1 MDLGIAGRNAL
12 VTGGSLGIGR
22 AVAAEL
28 AANGVNVAITARD
41 PDRLASVAH
50 ELESNQGGRV
60 VAVPG
65 DMSRPE
71 DISRVIAEA
80 GVALGAIDIL
90 VNNAGSS
97 PAGRLQDLDDETWYA
112 AFELKFMGYMRC
124 ARALAPDMRARKWGR
139 IVNIIGAGGPN
150 PSAGYIL
157 GGTFNAALLNFTRAL
172 AKECA
177 PDNVLVNG
185 INPGPTDTPRWKSL
199 VKQNATIS
207 GKTEAEISAQSVANV
222 PIGHPAQPEDIADLA
237 VFLCSER
244 ASHIAGALMN
254 VDGAASGGL

>member
-28 AANGVNVAITARD
+28 AANGVNVAITARNA
-41 PDRLASVAH
+41 DRLSGVAQ
-50 ELESNQGGRV
+50 ELVSNTGGRI
-60 VAVPG
+60 VAIPG
-65 DMSRPE
+65 DMSSSD
-71 DISRVIAEA
+71 DITRVIDEA
-80 GVALGAIDIL
+80 AAALGDIDIL

-97 PAGRLQDLDDETWYA
+97 PAGRLQDLDDEIWYA

-124 ARALAPDMRARKWGR
+124 ARALAPGMRDRKWGR

-150 PSAGYIL
+150 PSAAYIL
-157 GGTFNAALLNFTRAL
+157 GGSFNAALLNFTRSL
-172 AKECA
+172 AKDCA

-185 INPGPTDTPRWKSL
+185 VNPGPTDTPRWKSL
-199 VKQNATIS
+199 VEQNAKIS
-207 GKTEAEISAQSVANV
+207 GKSEAEISAQSVANV
-222 PIGHPAQPEDIADLA
+222 PLGRPARPDEIADVTA
-237 VFLCSER
+237 FLCSER
-244 ASHIAGALMN
+244 ASHIAGILLN

>member
-1 MDLGIAGRNAL
+1 MDLGITGRNAL

-41 PDRLASVAH
+41 PDRLSSVAQ
-50 ELESNQGGRV
+50 ELVSNTGGRI
-60 VAVPG
+60 VAIPG
-65 DMSRPE
+65 DMSKAD
-71 DISRVIAEA
+71 DISRVIEEA
-80 GVALGAIDIL
+80 GVALGDIDIL

-124 ARALAPDMRARKWGR
+124 ARALAPGMRARKWGR
-139 IVNIIGAGGPN
+139 IVNVIGAGGPN
-150 PSAGYIL
+150 PNAGYIL
-157 GGTFNAALLNFTRAL
+157 GGSFNAALLNFTRSL
-172 AKECA
+172 AKDCA

-185 INPGPTDTPRWKSL
+185 VNPGPTETPRWQSL
-199 VKQNATIS
+199 VEQNAKIS
-207 GKTEAEISAQSVANV
+207 GKSEAEISAQSIANV
-222 PIGHPAQPEDIADLA
+222 PLGRAAQPEEMADVV

-244 ASHIAGALMN
+244 ASHMAGALLN
-254 VDGAASGGL
+254 VDGASSGGL

>member
-22 AVAAEL
+22 AVALEL
-28 AANGVNVAITARD
+28 AANGVNVAISARN
-41 PDRLASVAH
+41 PDRLADVAR
-50 ELESNQGGRV
+50 ELTSNTGGRV

-65 DMSRPE
+65 DMSKPE
-71 DISRVIAEA
+71 DITRVMAETGA
-80 GVALGAIDIL
+80 ALGDIDIL

-124 ARALAPDMRARKWGR
+124 ARAVAPHMRARKWGR

-157 GGTFNAALLNFTRAL
+157 GGSFNAALLNFTRAL
-172 AKECA
+172 AKDCA

-185 INPGPTDTPRWKSL
+185 VNPGATDTPRWKSL
-199 VKQNATIS
+199 VEQNARIS
-207 GKTEAEISAQSVANV
+207 GKSEAEISAQSVANV
-222 PIGHPAQPEDIADLA
+222 PLGRPARPDEIADVTA
-237 VFLCSER
+237 FLCSER
-244 ASHIAGALMN
+244 ASHMAGALLN
-254 VDGAASGGL
+254 VDGGSSGGL

>member
-41 PDRLASVAH
+41 PDRLAGVAQ
-50 ELESNQGGRV
+50 ELVSNTGGRI
-60 VAVPG
+60 VAIPG
-65 DMSRPE
+65 DMSKPE

-80 GVALGAIDIL
+80 GVALGDIDIL

-124 ARALAPDMRARKWGR
+124 ARALAPAMRARKWGR

-150 PSAGYIL
+150 PNAGYIL
-157 GGTFNAALLNFTRAL
+157 GGSFNAALLNFTRSL
-172 AKECA
+172 AKDCA

-185 INPGPTDTPRWKSL
+185 INPGPTDTPRWQSL
-199 VKQNATIS
+199 VEQNAKIT
-207 GKTEAEISAQSVANV
+207 GKTEAEISAQAVASV
-222 PIGHPAQPEDIADLA
+222 PLGRPAQPEEVADVA
-237 VFLCSER
+237 TFLCSER
-244 ASHIAGALMN
+244 ASHLAGILLN

>member
-41 PDRLASVAH
+41 PDRLSDVARN
-50 ELESNQGGRV
+50 LTGNAGGRV

-65 DMSRPE
+65 DMSNSE
-71 DISRVIAEA
+71 DISRVITET
-80 GVALGAIDIL
+80 GVALGSIDIL

-124 ARALAPDMRARKWGR
+124 ARAVAPDMRARKWGR
-139 IVNIIGAGGPN
+139 IVNIIGGGGPN
-150 PSAGYIL
+150 PNAGYIL
-157 GGTFNAALLNFTRAL
+157 GGSFNAALLNFTRAL
-172 AKECA
+172 AKDCA

-185 INPGPTDTPRWKSL
+185 VNPGPTDTPRWKSL
-199 VKQNATIS
+199 VEQNAKIT
-207 GKTEAEISAQSVANV
+207 GKTEAEISAQAMANV
-222 PIGHPAQPEDIADLA
+222 PLGRPAQPEELADVT

-244 ASHIAGALMN
+244 ASHVTGVLLN

>member
-41 PDRLASVAH
+41 PGRLSNAAL
-50 ELESNQGGRV
+50 ELVSNTGGRV

-65 DMSRPE
+65 DMSKPE
-71 DISRVIAEA
+71 DISRVIDETRA
-80 GVALGAIDIL
+80 ALGDIDIL

-97 PAGRLQDLDDETWYA
+97 PAGRLQDLDDEIWYA

-124 ARALAPDMRARKWGR
+124 ARAVTPDMRARKWGR
-139 IVNIIGAGGPN
+139 IVNIIGGGGPN
-150 PSAGYIL
+150 PNAGYIL
-157 GGTFNAALLNFTRAL
+157 GGSFNAALLNFTRSL
-172 AKECA
+172 AKDCA

-185 INPGPTDTPRWKSL
+185 VNPGPTNTPRWQSL
-199 VKQNATIS
+199 VEQNAKIT
-207 GKTEAEISAQSVANV
+207 GKTEAEVSAQSMANV
-222 PIGHPAQPEDIADLA
+222 PLGRAAEPEEMADVV

-244 ASHIAGALMN
+244 ASHMAGALLN

>member
-1 MDLGIAGRNAL
+1 MDLGITGRNAL

-41 PDRLASVAH
+41 PDRLSNVAQ
-50 ELESNQGGRV
+50 ELTRNAGGRV
-60 VAVPG
+60 VAIPG
-65 DMSRPE
+65 DMARPD
-71 DISRVIAEA
+71 DISRVITET

-97 PAGRLQDLDDETWYA
+97 PAGRLQDLDDDTWYA
-112 AFELKFMGYMRC
+112 AFDLKFMGYMRC
-124 ARALAPDMRARKWGR
+124 ARAVAPDMRARKWGR
-139 IVNIIGAGGPN
+139 IVNIIGGGGPN
-150 PSAGYIL
+150 PNAGYIL
-157 GGTFNAALLNFTRAL
+157 GGSFNAALLNFTRAL
-172 AKECA
+172 AKDCA

-185 INPGPTDTPRWKSL
+185 VNPGPTDTPRWKTL
-199 VKQNATIS
+199 VEQNAKIT
-207 GKTEAEISAQSVANV
+207 GKTEAEVSAQSVANV
-222 PIGHPAQPEDIADLA
+222 PLGRPAQPEEIADVT

-244 ASHIAGALMN
+244 ASHMAGAILN

>member
-41 PDRLASVAH
+41 PDRLSAVAQ
-50 ELESNQGGRV
+50 ELVSNTGGRI

-65 DMSRPE
+65 DMSKPE
-71 DISRVIAEA
+71 DIARVIAEA
-80 GVALGAIDIL
+80 GVALGDIDIL

-124 ARALAPDMRARKWGR
+124 ARALAPAMRARKWGR
-139 IVNIIGAGGPN
+139 IVNIIGGGGPN
-150 PSAGYIL
+150 PNAGYIL
-157 GGTFNAALLNFTRAL
+157 GGSFNAALLNFTRSL
-172 AKECA
+172 AKDCA

-185 INPGPTDTPRWKSL
+185 VNPGPTDTPRWQSL
-199 VKQNATIS
+199 VEQNARIT
-207 GKTEAEISAQSVANV
+207 GKSEAEVSAQSLANV
-222 PIGHPAQPEDIADLA
+222 PLGRAAQPEEMADVVA
-237 VFLCSER
+237 FLCSER
-244 ASHIAGALMN
+244 ASHMAGALLN